1 MSFSEHYLWC
11 LREDPETGEQV
22 KVFGV
27 LRLPAGAE
35 EAAFTH
41 LTLPT
46 VVLAHGI
53 GSSHEGMHAYAEGLS
68 ARGVVTYC
76 LDLSGSARGR
86 SDGDP
91 LRMTVETQALDVAAA
106 VQLMSEEPFCD
117 TDNLSLVGASQGGLA
132 CAAFAARNPARV
144 KALAL
149 LYPAFCIH
157 DDAIAAYPD
166 PADVPDSYVTPAG
179 VEVGRAYN
187 LAARALDP
195 FELMGEFG
203 GDVLILHGD
212 QDGLVDLSYS
222 RRAARTF
229 PRATLEVQE
238 GAGHGFAGD
247 ILDAAV
253 ARVCE
258 FIKGEILR

>member
-11 LREDPETGEQV
+11 LREDPETGGQV

-53 GSSHEGMHAYAEGLS
+53 GSSHERMDAYAEELS
-68 ARGVVTYC
+68 AHGVVTYSI
-76 LDLSGSARGR
+76 DFSGARRGR

-117 TDNLSLVGASQGGLA
+117 TSNLSLVGAGQGGLV
-132 CAAFAARNPARV
+132 CTVFAARNPGRV
-144 KALAL
+144 KSLAL

-157 DDAIAAYPD
+157 DDALAAYPD
-166 PADVPDSYVTPAG
+166 AASVPDSYVTPAG
-179 VEVGRAYN
+179 TEVGRAYN
-187 LAARALDP
+187 LVARELDP
-195 FELMGEFG
+195 YGLMGSYG

-212 QDGLVDLSYS
+212 QDDLVDLSYS
-222 RRAARTF
+222 RRAAEAF

-238 GAGHGFAGD
+238 GAGHGFVGSVRER
-247 ILDAAV
+247 AA
-253 ARVCE
+253 ARVRE
-258 FIKGEILR
+258 FIKYEILK